1 MIRARFP
8 LQRNQAW
15 ISLAILSFGLWLAWS
30 LGSWI
35 VAGDT
40 QSMMFAALG
49 LAFCAIVIAVLRNWR
64 MGFYAFLVWLLFEDL
79 FRKYMGNN
87 MAIYFGKDVL
97 VAIVYLAFFI
107 SIRAGKTKL
116 FRPPVSA
123 FPEPFFLVG
132 GARVL
137 QSKFA
142 QCFLRAPWPEAVLL
156 LHPLDVRGL
165 CSHPN

>member
-1 MIRARFP
+1 MIGARFP

-15 ISLAILSFGLWLAWS
+15 ISLAILRFGLCLAWS
-30 LGSWI
+30 LGDWI

-40 QSMMFAALG
+40 QSIMYAALAI
-49 LAFCAIVIAVLRNWR
+49 AFCAIVVTVLRNWR
-64 MGFYAFLVWLLFEDL
+64 MGSYAFLVWLLFEDL

-107 SIRAGKTKL
+107 SIRAAKTKP
-116 FRPPVSA
+116 FRPSLSN

-142 QCFLRAPWPEAVLL
+142 
-156 LHPLDVRGL
+156 
-165 CSHPN
+165 